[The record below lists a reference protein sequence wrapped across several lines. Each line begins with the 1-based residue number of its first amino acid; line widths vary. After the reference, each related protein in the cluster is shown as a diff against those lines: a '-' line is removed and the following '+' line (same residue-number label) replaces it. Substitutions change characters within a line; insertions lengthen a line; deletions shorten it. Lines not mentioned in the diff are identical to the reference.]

1 MESGRTNRLEIELNP
16 PPKITGVVRDASGK
30 AVPDL
35 QVSVF
40 PNWGQNAGGAKTDA
54 KGHYEM
60 PWDPQR
66 QGPSGGG
73 FCLLARDVERNLAT
87 AQDIEESTTTLDL
100 RLEPGL
106 VVAGRVE
113 DVNGKPLSNATV
125 RVYLWSGNS
134 GSQFDDKPI
143 RADAQGRF
151 EITAMPPGRKYSL
164 DATAKGYGSANQSI
178 QENADTNRVELEPC
192 VLKVADRKLA
202 GEVVDTDEKPV
213 ARANVFMYGQ
223 GQPNTSVRTDDKGRF
238 KFDEVCEGSV
248 QLSASSQRAY
258 GNTRAE
264 AGDTNVVIRLG
275 VNQSYSV
282 RETPRRPS
290 LKGKPLPDLA
300 AVELGGDA
308 APAGKPVLLCLFDIE
323 QRPSRRFVKQLADQ
337 HDALRQKGLT
347 VLGVQAAVTTA
358 DSFKEWKDGNPVP
371 FPVGRLAEKA
381 DKTKWASEV
390 ESLPW
395 LILTDGNRRVT
406 AEGFAIEEL
415 DAKLKGLQ
423 E

>member
-1 MESGRTNRLEIELNP
+1 MS
-16 PPKITGVVRDASGK
+16 A
-30 AVPDL
+30 
-35 QVSVF
+35 
-40 PNWGQNAGGAKTDA
+40 
-54 KGHYEM
+54 
-60 PWDPQR
+60 
-66 QGPSGGG
+66 
-73 FCLLARDVERNLAT
+73 RNLAA

-143 RADAQGRF
+143 RTDAQGRF

-178 QENADTNRVELEPC
+178 QEDADTNRVELEPC

-202 GEVVDTDEKPV
+202 GEVVDAEEKPV
-213 ARANVFMYGQ
+213 ARANVYMYGQ
-223 GQPNTSVRTDDKGRF
+223 GQPNGSVRTDDKGRF

-275 VNQSYSV
+275 VNQSYSLPANAQASFAQRQAAARPGGGGAEQRCGSGRQAGLALPVRHRTASLAPV
-282 RETPRRPS
+282 REAVGRATRRAPAEGADGAGPAGGRHDCRIVQGMEGRQPRAVPRGPPGGEGGQDQVGLGS
-290 LKGKPLPDLA
+290 GVA
-300 AVELGGDA
+300 AV
-308 APAGKPVLLCLFDIE
+308 
-323 QRPSRRFVKQLADQ
+323 ADP
-337 HDALRQKGLT
+337 D
-347 VLGVQAAVTTA
+347 
-358 DSFKEWKDGNPVP
+358 
-371 FPVGRLAEKA
+371 
-381 DKTKWASEV
+381 
-390 ESLPW
+390 
-395 LILTDGNRRVT
+395 
-406 AEGFAIEEL
+406 
-415 DAKLKGLQ
+415 
-423 E
+423 